1 MQYTKLG
8 NTGYTV
14 SRLGFG
20 SMRLPMTTI
29 GGKEYVDV
37 ERAIQVIH
45 RALELGVNYVD
56 TGFLYCQ
63 EESELVVG
71 TALEQWP
78 RRDEVVVA
86 AKCTKFRMEHPGDM
100 RRMLEHQ
107 LWRQRRDHFDLYL
120 FHGIGWDNWH
130 EIDAKTGWFDDMRR
144 AQDEG
149 LVRHVGMSFHDTP
162 ENMIRLID
170 TGRFELVT
178 CQYNYL
184 DRVNEEAMAYAHDKG
199 LGVVVMGPV
208 GGGRLSI
215 MPRKLR
221 ELAGLNA
228 TSAAELGANS
238 AASLALRFVWSHP
251 GVNVAI
257 SGMGSIEVV
266 EQNCAAAEKGPL
278 GDEEAATLKDMM
290 EGMRELARLYC
301 TGCGYCLP
309 CPNGV
314 NIPRVF
320 ELANY
325 YRVYGL
331 EDYALEQYRALV
343 AGDQDA
349 GQCVECGECLE
360 RCPQH
365 IEIPEQLREAA
376 GMLG

>member
-1 MQYTKLG
+1 MQYTPLG

-29 GGKEYVDV
+29 GDKQYVDV

-71 TALEQWP
+71 AALEQWP
-78 RRDEVVVA
+78 RRDEVVVT
-86 AKCTKFRMEHPGDM
+86 AKCTKFRMENPGDM

-107 LWRQRRDHFDLYL
+107 LWRQRRDYFDLYL

-130 EIDAKTGWFDDMRR
+130 EIDGKTGWIDDMRR

-170 TGRFELVT
+170 TGMFELVT

-184 DRVNEEAMAYAHDKG
+184 DRVNEEAIAYAHKKG

-215 MPRKLR
+215 MPKKVR
-221 ELAGLNA
+221 ELAGLSA
-228 TSAAELGANS
+228 SSAAE
-238 AASLALRFVWSHP
+238 LALRFVWSHP

-257 SGMGSIEVV
+257 SGMGTIEMV
-266 EQNCAAAEKGPL
+266 EENAAAADMGPL
-278 GDEEAATLKDMM
+278 NAEEAATLKDMM
-290 EGMRELARLYC
+290 EGMAELARLYC
-301 TGCGYCLP
+301 TGCAYCMP

-331 EDYALEQYRALV
+331 EDYAVEQYRALV

-360 RCPQH
+360 RCPQG
-365 IEIPEQLREAA
+365 IQIPEQLKEAA
-376 GMLG
+376 EMLG

>member
-1 MQYTKLG
+1 MQYVELG

-20 SMRLPMTTI
+20 SMRLPMTSI
-29 GGKEYVDV
+29 GDKQYVDV

-78 RRDEVVVA
+78 RRDEIVVA
-86 AKCTKFRMEHPGDM
+86 AKCTKFRMANPGDM

-130 EIDAKTGWFDDMRR
+130 EIDEKTGWFDDMRR
-144 AQDEG
+144 AKEEG
-149 LVRHVGMSFHDTP
+149 LVKHVGMSFHDTP

-170 TGRFELVT
+170 TGWFELVT

-184 DRVNEEAMAYAHDKG
+184 DRVNHSAMQYAHDKG

-208 GGGRLSI
+208 GGGRLAI
-215 MPRKLR
+215 MPKKLR
-221 ELAGLNA
+221 ELASL
-228 TSAAELGANS
+228 SAGSASELGASS
-238 AASLALRFVWSHP
+238 AAQLALRYVWSHP

-257 SGMGSIEVV
+257 SGMGSVEMV
-266 EQNCAAAEKGPL
+266 EQNCAAADKGPL
-278 GDEEAATLKDMM
+278 SEAESATLTEMM
-290 EGMRELARLYC
+290 EGMQELANLYC

-309 CPNGV
+309 CPNGG

-331 EDYALEQYRALV
+331 EDYALEQYAVLV
-343 AGDQDA
+343 SRDQDA
-349 GQCVECGECLE
+349 GQCVECGTCLE
-360 RCPQH
+360 RCPQG
-365 IEIPEQLREAA
+365 IPIPDQLRETAETLA
-376 GMLG
+376 

>member
-1 MQYTKLG
+1 
-8 NTGYTV
+8 
-14 SRLGFG
+14 
-20 SMRLPMTTI
+20 MRLPMTTI
-29 GGKEYVDV
+29 GDKQYVDV

-78 RRDEVVVA
+78 DRDKVVVA
-86 AKCTKFRMEHPGDM
+86 AKCTKFRMENPGDM

-130 EIDAKTGWFDDMRR
+130 EIDEKTGWFDDMRR

-170 TGRFELVT
+170 TGVFELVT

-184 DRVNEEAMAYAHDKG
+184 DRVNSEAMAYAHEQG

-215 MPRKLR
+215 MPKRLR
-221 ELAGLNA
+221 ELARL
-228 TSAAELGANS
+228 SASS
-238 AASLALRFVWSHP
+238 ASELALRYVWSHP

-257 SGMGSIEVV
+257 SGMGTVEMV
-266 EQNCAAAEKGPL
+266 EQNCLAADKGPL
-278 GDEEAATLKDMM
+278 SDEESATLTEMM
-290 EGMRELARLYC
+290 DGMQELARLYC

-331 EDYALEQYRALV
+331 EDYALEQYRGLV
-343 AGDQDA
+343 AREQDA
-349 GQCVECGECLE
+349 SCCVECGTCLE

-365 IEIPEQLREAA
+365 IEIPEQLREAGELLA
-376 GMLG
+376 GN